1 MSIQFWLTIFIILLI
16 VEIATMALTTVWFS
30 VGAVFALFASLL
42 GASLVVQIVIFLV
55 VSFLVLFL
63 YRPLALKYV
72 NQRLTKTNVDDLVG
86 KEGRITEKVDNL
98 SQTGRMV
105 INGMDWAART
115 ESDAI
120 TIEPDTVVKVLKVV
134 GVRLIVEPIN
144 Q

>member
-42 GASLVVQIVIFLV
+42 GASLVVQIVIFLA

>member
-30 VGAVFALFASLL
+30 IGAVFALFASLL
-42 GASLVVQIVIFLV
+42 GASLVVQIVIFLA

-105 INGMDWAART
+105 INGMDWAARS